1 MLNKGFYS
9 ISAQAA
15 RAEQFGK
22 NILRLITILTQVIAA
37 FFFVIENKS
46 AAPSIGGFL
55 AIQLMIG
62 NIFAPVSNIL
72 NSIILISSKRASIQK
87 IFLFLNGYKENTAE
101 NGILFSKSEYELYFN
116 KPAFYLIEGAN
127 GIGKSSLLKNFAG
140 ILNIKINTQEESKTI
155 LRRDNTNSSVSYHS
169 PEALIISGTVLE
181 NIMLSSNIDKDLII
195 NYKNEKIQD
204 IVKQLGGFK
213 RKFDWASENLSSG
226 EKLLIELLRI
236 EFSDKDIYLIDE
248 ISAHLDMK
256 NKKHL
261 IDMLFD
267 KVEKG
272 KTVFYISHNE
282 SEKQYIKTKNCV
294 SIILT
299 DKIYNVY

>member
-1 MLNKGFYS
+1 
-9 ISAQAA
+9 
-15 RAEQFGK
+15 
-22 NILRLITILTQVIAA
+22 
-37 FFFVIENKS
+37 
-46 AAPSIGGFL
+46 
-55 AIQLMIG
+55 
-62 NIFAPVSNIL
+62 
-72 NSIILISSKRASIQK
+72 
-87 IFLFLNGYKENTAE
+87 
-101 NGILFSKSEYELYFN
+101 
-116 KPAFYLIEGAN
+116 
-127 GIGKSSLLKNFAG
+127 
-140 ILNIKINTQEESKTI
+140 
-155 LRRDNTNSSVSYHS
+155 
-169 PEALIISGTVLE
+169 
-181 NIMLSSNIDKDLII
+181 MLSSNIDKDLII

-236 EFSDKDIYLIDE
+236 EFSNKDIYLIDE

-261 IDMLFD
+261 IDILFD

-282 SEKQYIKTKNCV
+282 SEKQYIRTKNCA

-299 DKIYNVY
+299 DKIYNVF